1 MAEGEFAL
9 VGQHLKQAIHK
20 DSRGLT
26 GDHDLYAMLADVAA
40 QQRDA
45 AALREYIPLLEETA
59 ASLDHTLYL
68 AIAHRAWGVIHLL
81 EGEYVQAEARL
92 NQALESFQAL
102 ETSWQIGRTLYEL
115 ADLAQARGKPA
126 LARNYYSRALVT
138 FEDLKALPDLARTQA
153 ALLEL
158 D

>member
-9 VGQHLKQAIHK
+9 VGQHLKQALHK
-20 DSRGLT
+20 ESRGLT
-26 GDHDLYAMLADVAA
+26 GAHDLYAMLVDAAA

-45 AALREYIPLLEETA
+45 AALREYPPLLEETA

-92 NQALESFQAL
+92 NQALELFQEL
-102 ETSWQIGRTLYEL
+102 ETRWQIGRTLYEL
-115 ADLAQARGKPA
+115 ADLAQARGEPA
-126 LARNYYSRALVT
+126 LARDYYSRALVT
-138 FEDLKALPDLARTQA
+138 FEDIKALPDMTRTQVA
-153 ALLEL
+153 ILEL

>member
-9 VGQHLKQAIHK
+9 VRQHLNQALHK
-20 DSRGLT
+20 ESSGIT
-26 GDHDLYAMLADVAA
+26 GDHDLYAMLADAA
-40 QQRDA
+40 TQQRDE
-45 AALREYIPLLEETA
+45 AALHEYTPLLEETA

-81 EGEYVQAEARL
+81 EGEYAQAEARL
-92 NQALESFQAL
+92 NQALELFQEI
-102 ETSWQIGRTLYEL
+102 ETRWQIGRTLYEL

-126 LARNYYSRALVT
+126 LARDYYSRALVT
-138 FEDLKALPDLARTQA
+138 FEDIKALPDMTRTQA
-153 ALLEL
+153 AILEL